1 MEFNTELILLSDDIS
16 TSIILPII
24 RVRHSN
30 VSCHFYNYIELS
42 IDSYFSLNNYVMF
55 SYVENIDFNN
65 KIINIIKKIET
76 SVSLSLADNLLINKK
91 DSNCYI
97 YLLRDSISSLKIYNS
112 AFLLKVNLFDIH
124 SNITF
129 KSTFSKGCLIPQ
141 IDVKSNLLVKY
152 YNIIPRLVYN
162 LIKINK
168 RLLYFNNNFLSKK
181 ND

>member
-1 MEFNTELILLSDDIS
+1 MEFNTELILLSDNIS

-24 RVRHSN
+24 SVRHSN
-30 VSCHFYNYIELS
+30 G
-42 IDSYFSLNNYVMF
+42 
-55 SYVENIDFNN
+55 
-65 KIINIIKKIET
+65 
-76 SVSLSLADNLLINKK
+76 
-91 DSNCYI
+91 
-97 YLLRDSISSLKIYNS
+97 
-112 AFLLKVNLFDIH
+112 AFLSKVNLFDVH